1 MRLWV
6 DLRFLLRQPNVGT
19 FEALYV
25 RPFRISH
32 SRQSKHKTG
41 LASAIGG
48 MRATAFFSLESK
60 ANGYPPLNLTH
71 PTCGAMTPPAVVRK
85 KIVDICCGFGCL

>member
-6 DLRFLLRQPNVGT
+6 DFRFLLRQPNVGT

-25 RPFRISH
+25 RPFRIPH

-41 LASAIGG
+41 LESAI
-48 MRATAFFSLESK
+48 
-60 ANGYPPLNLTH
+60 
-71 PTCGAMTPPAVVRK
+71 
-85 KIVDICCGFGCL
+85 FGVT